1 MSKGHTK
8 PSKENITI
16 PEPEVIKL
24 FFMLNSAENEIC
36 SAYKK
41 LNTNNLNFF
50 SCKAEMSMKFV
61 LPINIKMPTIGKIL
75 KLFPIVFS

>member
-1 MSKGHTK
+1 MRNRIYITNFTVDEVWARGHKT
-8 PSKENITI
+8 
-16 PEPEVIKL
+16 

-50 SCKAEMSMKFV
+50 PAKQS
-61 LPINIKMPTIGKIL
+61 
-75 KLFPIVFS
+75 